1 MNTPDSSIPNKY
13 ILLSI
18 FVNCLRSQEVFQI
31 FCDYELCQLI
41 ALYYMYMVLS
51 WHNSVR
57 RIIMKKIYSFLIAF
71 NIITLAGCSSM
82 QNNISSSP
90 EIVQDEAAINSQNI
104 EEYNKVVEKHNGKSD
119 TMSLAINVDEK
130 GKVLEKADVKIVSA
144 ISETGKI
151 THFDGIDQRWQKI
164 AHYERYFDDNGAL
177 LPEYV
182 FAEITVE
189 ICSDKSWDELLLT
202 SFQLRYISNGEAGTK
217 EPHIIDKCIDC
228 NNPHK
233 GTTISIEANNPK
245 LVTLGYIIPKEKFD
259 SITEAY
265 LYGRFAQF
273 DIMDNADGSLPV
285 EFSNK

>member
-1 MNTPDSSIPNKY
+1 
-13 ILLSI
+13 
-18 FVNCLRSQEVFQI
+18 
-31 FCDYELCQLI
+31 
-41 ALYYMYMVLS
+41 
-51 WHNSVR
+51 
-57 RIIMKKIYSFLIAF
+57 MKKIYSFLIAF

-189 ICSDKSWDELLLT
+189 ISSDKSWDELLLT

-245 LVTLGYIIPKEKFD
+245 LVTLGYIIPKENFD